1 MRAARIAVVV
11 AGAVALVAGCASGGS
26 RGSGGSGEPGGMSA
40 QAHGYLSEALDLLQ
54 RESLNTATVDWPKL
68 RGEAFARAAG
78 ARTAADTHGAVGG
91 AVAAL
96 GDGHSRFYPPGEAA
110 AVDADP
116 VTVDAPTVEQLPG
129 GIARLNL
136 PAVNG
141 SERTYAEYVARGRAA
156 VAGASACGWVVDLRR
171 ESGGGMWAPLAVAAP
186 LLGDGPVGAFVTAD
200 GTRSVWSVRGGVP
213 FLDGAP
219 QAEPLGAGA
228 DAWPSA
234 PVAVLTGPGTGSAG
248 EAVAIAF
255 IGRPE
260 TRSFGARTYGV
271 PTGNAAHRLSDG
283 AVVLLTGAA
292 EADRTGRIHAG
303 PIEPDE
309 AVDTR
314 KEGDPSLAAATGW
327 LGRQASCQ
335 GTP

>member
-26 RGSGGSGEPGGMSA
+26 GESGESGGMSA

-78 ARTAADTHGAVGG
+78 ARTTADTHRAVGG

-141 SERTYAEYVARGRAA
+141 SERTYAEYVARGRSA

-219 QAEPLGAGA
+219 QAEAPGAGA
-228 DAWPSA
+228 DAWPGA

-255 IGRPE
+255 IGRPD